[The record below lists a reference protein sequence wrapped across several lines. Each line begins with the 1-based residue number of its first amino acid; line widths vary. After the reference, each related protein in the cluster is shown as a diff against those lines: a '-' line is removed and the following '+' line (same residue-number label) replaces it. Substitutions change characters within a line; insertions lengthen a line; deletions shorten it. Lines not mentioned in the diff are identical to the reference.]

1 MYKYFV
7 CLASDVKLNLQ
18 AEEVVGDKWLDISE
32 LENVKDDIVD
42 SVWDRYLQF
51 KEKIIG

>member
-7 CLASDVKLNLQ
+7 CLASDVNLNLQ

-42 SVWDRYLQF
+42 SVWNRYLQF
-51 KEKIIG
+51 KEKITG